1 MSKHVHIQLPDGQ
14 IQEYPKGITIKEAAG
29 SISSSLQ
36 KKAAAGQVNGKLV
49 DLSFKLEEDAEL
61 SIVILDSQEGLQV
74 LRHTTAH
81 VLAQA
86 VKRLYGEVSLGVGPV
101 ILDGFYYDMKLG
113 KSLASGDLEAIEKE
127 MKNIINE
134 NLEIKRIEVSYEEA
148 EELFAQKTSGSSL
161 RF

>member
-14 IQEYPKGITIKEAAG
+14 IKEYPKGITIKEAAG

-61 SIVILDSQEGLQV
+61 SIVTLDSQEGLQV
-74 LRHTTAH
+74 LRHTSAH

-101 ILDGFYYDMKLG
+101 IEDGFYYDMKLG
-113 KSLASGDLEAIEKE
+113 KAWHQE
-127 MKNIINE
+127 
-134 NLEIKRIEVSYEEA
+134 
-148 EELFAQKTSGSSL
+148 T
-161 RF
+161 